1 MRHLDYQR
9 TIIAYHGCDEAL
21 ADRVLRTGET
31 LKVSEND
38 YDWLGTGIYFWEFGP
53 DRAMAWAEELHR
65 RYPTLPMPNSPLE
78 SQVIRDQFQ
87 ALFNLINNI
96 ATITAAQVDGVTTV
110 NPGDPANVSVSVSG
124 GTLHLSFSIP
134 RGNDGAQ
141 GEQGMQGQTG
151 PDGPV
156 GPPFA
161 NAVVDGVTTLNAGE
175 PASVGL
181 IFDGTTC
188 ASPSASRAAAMVP
201 RGRPART
208 VR

>member
-1 MRHLDYQR
+1 MP
-9 TIIAYHGCDEAL
+9 
-21 ADRVLRTGET
+21 
-31 LKVSEND
+31 
-38 YDWLGTGIYFWEFGP
+38 YD
-53 DRAMAWAEELHR
+53 
-65 RYPTLPMPNSPLE
+65 PTLPLPNSPLE

-96 ATITAAQVDGVTTV
+96 ATITAAQVDGVTTL

-134 RGNDGAQ
+134 RGND

-161 NAVVDGVTTLNAGE
+161 NAVVDGVTTLNPGE
-175 PASVGL
+175 PATVGL
-181 IFDGTTC
+181 IFDGTNVRFTFGI
-188 ASPSASRAAAMVP
+188 P
-201 RGRPART
+201 RGSDGATGATGQNGEVTQVDLNNALQNTLSQTSSNSNSVNTLDTPFSNDPPTTADMEMIRQAYNDLVLALR
-208 VR
+208 R

>member
-1 MRHLDYQR
+1 MP
-9 TIIAYHGCDEAL
+9 
-21 ADRVLRTGET
+21 
-31 LKVSEND
+31 
-38 YDWLGTGIYFWEFGP
+38 YD
-53 DRAMAWAEELHR
+53 
-65 RYPTLPMPNSPLE
+65 PTLPLPNSPLE

-141 GEQGMQGQTG
+141 GEQGMPGQAG
-151 PDGPV
+151 PDGPM

-161 NAVVDGVTTLNAGE
+161 SAIVDSVNTLNPGE
-175 PASVGL
+175 PATVDL
-181 IFDGTTC
+181 IFDGSNVRFTFGI
-188 ASPSASRAAAMVP
+188 P
-201 RGRPART
+201 RGSDGATGATGQNGEVTQVDLNNALQSTLAQTSSNSNSVNTLDNPFTNDPPTLADLETMRQAYNDLVLALR
-208 VR
+208 R

>member
-1 MRHLDYQR
+1 MP
-9 TIIAYHGCDEAL
+9 
-21 ADRVLRTGET
+21 
-31 LKVSEND
+31 
-38 YDWLGTGIYFWEFGP
+38 YD
-53 DRAMAWAEELHR
+53 
-65 RYPTLPMPNSPLE
+65 PTLPLPNSPLE

-96 ATITAAQVDGVTTV
+96 VTITAAQVDGVTTL

-141 GEQGMQGQTG
+141 GEQGEQGMQGQTG

-161 NAVVDGVTTLNAGE
+161 NAVVDAVNTLNAGE
-175 PASVGL
+175 PATVDL
-181 IFDGTTC
+181 IFDGTNVRFTFGI
-188 ASPSASRAAAMVP
+188 P
-201 RGRPART
+201 RGSDGATGATGENGEVTQVDLNNALQNTLSQTSNNSNSVNTLDNPFTNDPPTMTDLELMRQAYNELVLALR
-208 VR
+208 R

>member
-1 MRHLDYQR
+1 MP
-9 TIIAYHGCDEAL
+9 
-21 ADRVLRTGET
+21 
-31 LKVSEND
+31 
-38 YDWLGTGIYFWEFGP
+38 YD
-53 DRAMAWAEELHR
+53 
-65 RYPTLPMPNSPLE
+65 PTLPLPNSPLE

-124 GTLHLSFSIP
+124 GTLHLSFSLP

-141 GEQGMQGQTG
+141 GEQGMQGLTG

-161 NAVVDGVTTLNAGE
+161 NALVDAVNTLNPGE
-175 PASVGL
+175 PATVGL
-181 IFDGTTC
+181 IFDGTNVRFTFGI
-188 ASPSASRAAAMVP
+188 P
-201 RGRPART
+201 RGSDGATGATGQNGEVTQVDLNNALQSTLAQTSSNSNNVNTLDNPFTNDPPTTADLEVMRQAYNDLVLALR
-208 VR
+208 R